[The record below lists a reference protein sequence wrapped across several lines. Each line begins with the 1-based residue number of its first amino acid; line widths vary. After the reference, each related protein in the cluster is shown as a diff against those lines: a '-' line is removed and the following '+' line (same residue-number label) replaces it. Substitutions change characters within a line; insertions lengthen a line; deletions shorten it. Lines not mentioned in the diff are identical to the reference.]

1 MVDDEELIEFAS
13 IPAPTGAEEARTGWL
28 MERLEGVPGERS
40 IDAAG
45 NLVWRF
51 GADRPR
57 LLVLA
62 HVDTVF
68 AEGVPLEF
76 RREGGELVGPGI
88 GDNAAA
94 VMAVVWTLEQLED
107 PPAGLAVAFT
117 VGEEGLGD
125 LRGARVVCAELEP
138 EAVIALEG
146 HGLDEVITDHV
157 GSERARLIVTGP
169 GGHSWWDRGTPS
181 AVHGLLELTAGLI
194 ADGASVGVI
203 SGGDAVNAIPGRAE
217 ALIERRSLDQ
227 TDIARFAARLDV
239 LAVEPPL
246 ELEVERVGSRPAG
259 RTSADHPLVTAVR
272 GQRLGLGLPDRL
284 GSGSTDANAAV
295 ALGIPAVAL
304 GCARGSGMHS
314 SGERIDLRSLEFGC
328 VQALEM
334 MRALGT

>member
-1 MVDDEELIEFAS
+1 M
-13 IPAPTGAEEARTGWL
+13 
-28 MERLEGVPGERS
+28 
-40 IDAAG
+40 
-45 NLVWRF
+45 WRF

-68 AEGVPLEF
+68 ADGVALEF

-146 HGLDEVITDHV
+146 HGLDEVMIDHV

-181 AVHGLLELTAGLI
+181 AVHGAGR
-194 ADGASVGVI
+194 ARRRPDRRRRRTSGSI
-203 SGGDAVNAIPGRAE
+203 SGGDAVNAIAGPGGGCWWSGARS
-217 ALIERRSLDQ
+217 IRRSL
-227 TDIARFAARLDV
+227 R
-239 LAVEPPL
+239 
-246 ELEVERVGSRPAG
+246 GSRPGWMYSRSSRRWSWRSSASAG
-259 RTSADHPLVTAVR
+259 ALRAARRADHPLVTAVR

-314 SGERIDLRSLEFGC
+314 TGERIDLRSLEFGC